1 MKIDDIDAFVAVV
14 RCQSISLAAESLQLT
29 QPAITRR
36 IQSFEE
42 ALGIDLLDRSTKP
55 PRPNAMG
62 KLVYEQ
68 CRAVLREVESLR
80 DLVTHDNLPSGVFRL
95 GVIQS
100 IGDIA
105 LLDALRQIKD
115 SFPELN
121 TQVSTGWGSQLV
133 DKVANGE
140 LDAATALFPA
150 TKVLPDGV
158 SGKTLGRIELIV
170 VAPKGEMTRRSYKL
184 ADCHERGWVLNP
196 DGCGFRAGLQRALAG
211 QGLSFKIN
219 LETFGADLQLGLV
232 ANGLGLG
239 LMPQPQLARSR
250 YRDQLDVVNV
260 TDFKPLLDI
269 WLIQQTRLPSGQQ
282 QAVDLFGSAVARTF
296 DSSAEHGGGAE
307 PRRRLR
313 A

>member
-42 ALGIDLLDRSTKP
+42 ALGIDVLDRSTKP

-68 CRAVLREVESLR
+68 CRAVLREVEALR
-80 DLVTHDNLPSGVFRL
+80 DLASHDELPSGVFRL
-95 GVIQS
+95 GVIQA

-105 LLDALRQIKD
+105 LLDALRQIKE
-115 SFPELN
+115 SFPELS
-121 TQVSTGWGSQLV
+121 TQVSTGWGAQLV
-133 DKVANGE
+133 DKVSNGE

-158 SGKTLGRIELIV
+158 SGKTLGRIELAV
-170 VAPKGEMTRRSYKL
+170 VARKGDMSRRSYKL
-184 ADCHERGWVLNP
+184 ADCHSRGWILNP
-196 DGCGFRAGLQRALAG
+196 DGCGFRAGLHRALMG

-239 LMPQPQLARSR
+239 LMPLPQLARSR

-260 TDFKPLLDI
+260 ADFKPLLDI
-269 WLIQQTRLPSGQQ
+269 WLIQQTRLASGQQ
-282 QAVDLFGSAVARTF
+282 QAVDLFGHAVAQTF
-296 DSSAEHGGGAE
+296 AGAVDQTAS
-307 PRRRLR
+307 RLR